1 MFGGVSDVFAMIIT
15 WIRKKLAIRSS
26 KKLLRTAR
34 TIMRK
39 KKKFLTSREADYAEA
54 RISACEDAIERGSLQ
69 EIRVSKKA
77 LGILLQDNLKSYGKS
92 SLRQN
97 TEAIVIAVAL
107 AFAIRAFVFQ
117 PFKIPSGSM
126 LPTLLVGDHILINK
140 FVYGTRIPFTDK
152 IFFPFSKIDRGDIVV
167 FKLGA
172 DNATGFTMPA
182 KEAFYVKRTV
192 GIAGDEID
200 IRGRDIIVNGRAVTQ
215 VYAGD
220 YEHPDQ
226 KFYTAADRYQQS
238 LSGKNFGV
246 IYKTGNNST
255 TSGRMSF
262 PLVVPKDRI
271 FVMGDNRDNSYDSR
285 FWGFVPVENVYGKA
299 FMIHWSWNLS
309 NPSFADKVRWRRVF
323 SGIE

>member
-1 MFGGVSDVFAMIIT
+1 MIAT

-26 KKLLRTAR
+26 KKLIRTVR
-34 TIMRK
+34 SIIRK
-39 KKKFLTSREADYAEA
+39 KRKFLAPREADQAEV
-54 RISACEDAIERGSLQ
+54 RILACEEAIERGSLH
-69 EIRVSKKA
+69 EIRTSRKA
-77 LGILLQDNLKSYGKS
+77 LKIFFDDNLRSYGKS
-92 SLRQN
+92 PVRQN
-97 TEAIVIAVAL
+97 IEAIALAVAL
-107 AFAIRAFVFQ
+107 ALAIRAFVFQ

-140 FVYGTRIPFTDK
+140 FVYGTRIPLTDK

-167 FKLGA
+167 FKLGE
-172 DNATGFTMPA
+172 DNATGFPMPG
-182 KEAFYVKRTV
+182 KGAFYVKRTV

-200 IRGRDIIVNGRAVTQ
+200 ISGRDVLINGRAVFQ
-215 VYAGD
+215 VYAGN
-220 YEHPDQ
+220 YEYPDQ
-226 KFYTAADRYQQS
+226 KFLSVADRYEQS
-238 LSGKNFGV
+238 LPGKSFSV
-246 IYKTGNNST
+246 IYKKGNSST
-255 TSGRMSF
+255 TSGKMSF

-309 NPSFADKVRWRRVF
+309 NPDLASKVRWRRIF

>member
-1 MFGGVSDVFAMIIT
+1 MIVT

-26 KKLLRTAR
+26 KRLIRTVKW
-34 TIMRK
+34 IIRK
-39 KKKFLTSREADYAEA
+39 KGRFLAPREAEQAEVRILACEEAIKLGSLHEIRTSR
-54 RISACEDAIERGSLQ
+54 
-69 EIRVSKKA
+69 KA
-77 LGILLQDNLKSYGKS
+77 LKIFFDDNLRSYGKS
-92 SLRQN
+92 PVRQN
-97 TEAIVIAVAL
+97 VEAIVIAVAL
-107 AFAIRAFVFQ
+107 ALAIRAFVFQ

-140 FVYGTRIPFTDK
+140 FVYGTRIPLTDK

-167 FKLGA
+167 FKLGD
-172 DNATGFTMPA
+172 DNATDFPMPG
-182 KEAFYVKRTV
+182 KGAFYVKRTV

-200 IRGRDIIVNGRAVTQ
+200 ISGRDVLINGRAVAQ
-215 VYAGD
+215 VYSGN
-220 YEHPDQ
+220 YEYPDQ
-226 KFYTAADRYQQS
+226 KFFSVADRYEQS
-238 LSGKNFGV
+238 LSGKDFSV
-246 IYKTGNNST
+246 IYKKGNSST
-255 TSGRMSF
+255 TSGKMSF

-309 NPSFADKVRWRRVF
+309 NPGLGNKVRWQRIF